1 MAIIACT
8 IIITAAIS
16 GTVAYGIKFSL
27 YKNNNL
33 DCQKSTINAAH
44 SRSGSYSILYTVTSQ
59 DLKCSAQPLLH
70 LSLKDEGSVVEI
82 YQTPCQGIET
92 QSFLTHYNF
101 NDLPS
106 AERPIPLFDEDFSPQ
121 NYFMNGNIEVG
132 IINATATFT
141 SDSID
146 IELCLFSDYYQ
157 YNSFLNAG
165 IKWKNHTENAV
176 CKTVT
181 SDETDHTVSFNIS
194 KPIFAFLGMATTYPM
209 QIGLINITATGQA
222 ISSPGKNS
230 TKVCQL
236 NGEAATCDL
245 SLPNEQELEK
255 RSMIYV
261 VAYEERNPDG
271 TYDYTN
277 LTINIPNIVKHDNPY
292 KLRFKI
298 YGSTSLGVILAPFI
312 IILIVGAC
320 YFIRKKI
327 LQIQRQ
333 NKSTSY

>member
-1 MAIIACT
+1 M
-8 IIITAAIS
+8 
-16 GTVAYGIKFSL
+16 
-27 YKNNNL
+27 
-33 DCQKSTINAAH
+33 
-44 SRSGSYSILYTVTSQ
+44 
-59 DLKCSAQPLLH
+59 P
-70 LSLKDEGSVVEI
+70 
-82 YQTPCQGIET
+82 
-92 QSFLTHYNF
+92 

-106 AERPIPLFDEDFSPQ
+106 AERSIPLFNEDFSPQ

-165 IKWKNHTENAV
+165 IKWKNYTENAV

-181 SDETDHTVSFNIS
+181 LNETDHTVSFSIS

-236 NGEAATCDL
+236 NGETVTCNI
-245 SLPNEQELEK
+245 SLPNEQELEN
-255 RSMIYV
+255 RSVCV
-261 VAYEERNPDG
+261 VAYEEGNPDG

-277 LTINIPNIVKHDNPY
+277 LTINIPNIVKYDNPY

-333 NKSTSY
+333 NKSTTEHHLVQNPHDQQVTCTCDPVEAQTTQCDPKSADRQMLLIAGNDQLQQMIQQSTKIQKHQTPREGITVDQDAATSLDNHS